1 MIHKK
6 ADPKAVTVARAVQEQ
21 APNDAVIVL
30 FGSRARGDYHE
41 RSDIDLMM
49 LVPDRDASG
58 HDAWA
63 AASRTA
69 RAVAE
74 REYGRPVAVD
84 VLQIDHPRFRRGRR
98 AVNHVA
104 YDIIRDGIPMTQIPF
119 SAIDPD
125 ARDDDGYP
133 DNWPDISERLR
144 DALRAFG
151 YMRYDLADGAEK
163 YLGRNG
169 QETLEHCYKA
179 LISALGVAY
188 PRTHDLRELEAQ
200 LDQLSERHGLHIPPC
215 LDWLEGFYGGKRY
228 DPPGPIPIEP
238 QAFFEQVEQVKDAI
252 IARVH
257 EITGT
262 SESDLYPDR

>member
-1 MIHKK
+1 MLHKK
-6 ADPKAVTVARAVQEQ
+6 ADPKAVAVAQAVQEQ
-21 APNDAVIVL
+21 VEDDAVIVL
-30 FGSRARGDYHE
+30 FGSRARGDYRQ

-58 HDAWA
+58 HDAWV

-69 RAVAE
+69 RAAAE
-74 REYGRPVAVD
+74 REYGCRMEVD

-125 ARDDDGYP
+125 ADDDDGYP
-133 DNWPDISERLR
+133 DNWPDISERLK
-144 DALRAFG
+144 DALDSFRH
-151 YMRYDLADGAEK
+151 MRYDLADGSEK

-179 LISALGVAY
+179 LVSALGVAY
-188 PRTHDLRELEAQ
+188 PRTHNLRELETQ

-238 QAFFEQVEQVKDAI
+238 QAFFDQVEGVKDAI
-252 IARVH
+252 IARVR

-262 SESDLYPDR
+262 SEADLYPDR

>member
-1 MIHKK
+1 MAHKQ
-6 ADPKAVTVARAVQEQ
+6 ADPKAVAVAQAVQEQ
-21 APNDAVIVL
+21 VRNDAVIVL
-30 FGSRARGDYHE
+30 FGSRARGDYHQ

-49 LVPDRDASG
+49 LVPDRDTSG

-69 RAVAE
+69 RAAAE

-125 ARDDDGYP
+125 DDDGYP
-133 DNWPDISERLR
+133 DNWIDVSERLR

-188 PRTHDLRELEAQ
+188 PRTHNLRELEAQ
-200 LDQLSERHGLHIPPC
+200 LDQLSERHGLNIPPSDGW
-215 LDWLEGFYGGKRY
+215 LDNFYGGERY
-228 DPPGPIPIEP
+228 SAPPPIPISP
-238 QAFFEQVEQVKDAI
+238 QEFFEQVEQVKDAI
-252 IARVH
+252 VARVY

-262 SESDLYPDR
+262 SEADLYPKGE

>member
-1 MIHKK
+1 MVHKK
-6 ADPKAVTVARAVQEQ
+6 ADLKAVAVAQAVQAQ
-21 APNDAVIVL
+21 VKDDAVIVL
-30 FGSRARGDYHE
+30 FGSRARGDHHP

-58 HDAWA
+58 HDAWV

-69 RAVAE
+69 RAAAE
-74 REYGRPVAVD
+74 REYGHSVQVD
-84 VLQIDHPRFRRGRR
+84 VLEIDHPRFRRCRR

-125 ARDDDGYP
+125 ADGDDGYP
-133 DNWPDISERLR
+133 DNWPDISERLK
-144 DALRAFG
+144 DALDSSRH
-151 YMRYDLADGAEK
+151 MRYDLADGAEK

-169 QETLEHCYKA
+169 HETLEHCYKA

-200 LDQLSERHGLHIPPC
+200 LDQLSERHALHIPPC

-238 QAFFEQVEQVKDAI
+238 QAFFEQVEQVKDTI
-252 IARVH
+252 IARVY

-262 SESDLYPDR
+262 SEDDLYPDQ